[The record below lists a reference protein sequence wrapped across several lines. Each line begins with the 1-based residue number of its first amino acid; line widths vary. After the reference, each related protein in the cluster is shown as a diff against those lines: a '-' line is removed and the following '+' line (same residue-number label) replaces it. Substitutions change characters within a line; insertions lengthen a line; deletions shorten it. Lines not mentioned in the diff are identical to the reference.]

1 MRDFECHPFED
12 MGIAAEWFD
21 RAAIGEADR
30 LKIGRINAQGLFH
43 FQTNRPNLK
52 SGHLGVVDSSEIAS
66 LFMIGEK
73 SPSPVIQFPCAN
85 ASSTPMF

>member
-1 MRDFECHPFED
+1 MTSPCED

-21 RAAIGEADR
+21 QAAIGEADR
-30 LKIGRINAQGLFH
+30 RKIGPINVQGLFH
-43 FQTNRPNLK
+43 FQANRPNLK
-52 SGHLGVVDSSEIAS
+52 GESGHLGVVDSSEIAS

-85 ASSTPMF
+85 AASTPMFCF

>member
-1 MRDFECHPFED
+1 VPSPFED

-21 RAAIGEADR
+21 RVAIGEADR

-52 SGHLGVVDSSEIAS
+52 KVNKVTW
-66 LFMIGEK
+66 
-73 SPSPVIQFPCAN
+73 VW
-85 ASSTPMF
+85 STAWKLRACS